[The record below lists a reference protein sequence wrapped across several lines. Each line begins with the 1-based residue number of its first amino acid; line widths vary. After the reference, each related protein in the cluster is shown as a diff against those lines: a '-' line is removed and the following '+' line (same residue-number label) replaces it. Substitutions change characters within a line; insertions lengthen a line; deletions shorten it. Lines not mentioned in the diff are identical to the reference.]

1 MSEENE
7 VQVLYR
13 NHQWMVQDEP
23 KGHFVVEVS
32 EHDPEDTESGYWIR
46 AEDLK
51 IVRDGWNMIEHVC
64 EKTWVDIDAYEGA
77 VKAALMLFG
86 IRPDY
91 DVAAKFREARRV
103 RALHRQNEP
112 GVPGLYRPS
121 DLCTEVIELFGNGE
135 DAA

>member
-23 KGHFVVEVS
+23 KGHFVVEVL
-32 EHDPEDTESGYWIR
+32 ERDPDDTESGYWIR

-51 IVRDGWNMIEHVC
+51 VARDGWNMVEHVC
-64 EKTWVDIDAYEGA
+64 AKTWVDIDAFEGA

-86 IRPDY
+86 IRPEY
-91 DVAAKFREARRV
+91 DVAAEFKEARRV
-103 RALHRQNEP
+103 RLLEDEAP
-112 GVPGLYRPS
+112 ATFGLKKLS
-121 DLCTEVIELFGNGE
+121 EI
-135 DAA
+135 A

>member
-23 KGHFVVEVS
+23 KGHFIVEVL
-32 EHDPEDTESGYWIR
+32 ERDPEDTESGYWIR

-51 IVRDGWNMIEHVC
+51 IARDGWNMVEHVC
-64 EKTWVDIDAYEGA
+64 AKTWVDIDAYEGA

-86 IRPDY
+86 ILPNY
-91 DVAAKFREARRV
+91 DVAAEFREARRV
-103 RALHRQNEP
+103 RTLMADEKP
-112 GVPGLYRPS
+112 VTFGLKKPS
-121 DLCTEVIELFGNGE
+121 EV
-135 DAA
+135 A